1 MSEIVIEQ
9 TPPILQGPSDKEKK
23 YDRQLRLWAASG
35 QEALENANLLLLN
48 SGCGTVGVE
57 TLKNL
62 VLPGIGKFTIADEA
76 LVNEADLGVNF
87 FLDEESLGLSRAEHC
102 VKLLQELNSD
112 VKGDWYPKLKDDKL
126 HQVFEADQKEN
137 YTLILY
143 SFPIDPKILA
153 LAEEYSVAHKVPLIS
168 IHSAGFYS
176 YFKTY
181 LPGNFPIV
189 DTHPDSTATTDL
201 RLLKSWPELS
211 NFAADLTKNIDTLS
225 DHEHGH
231 IPYLVLLLHFLKKW
245 KEEHGQYPITYKEKT
260 EFRTT
265 VSNGTRRSNAEGG
278 EENFDEAVAAVLKNI
293 SVRDLASSVKEVFEY
308 KPTEV
313 ESESDF
319 WIITDA
325 VKRFYANHNELPLPG
340 SVPDM
345 KAQSNIYVQLQN
357 IYKAKARQDVQEVLE
372 TIRAHPRGN
381 NIKVE
386 EVEVFCKNAAFVK
399 LIRGS
404 DPTTDLQK
412 IAESEF
418 ENDDNAPMTMIPLS
432 NFPIYLS
439 LRATSHVQSATSS
452 EILAQI
458 ETEIPKASSNPRVSK
473 VAEEVAR
480 AKGGELH
487 IISSI
492 TGGMVAQE
500 IIKIITQQYVP
511 IDNTC
516 IFDGITSRTQ
526 VLRISEPIKITES
539 SISE

>member
-1 MSEIVIEQ
+1 MTEVFTEQ

-35 QEALENANLLLLN
+35 QAALENANLLLLN
-48 SGCGTVGVE
+48 TGSGTVGVE

-87 FLDEESLGLSRAEHC
+87 FLDEDGLGKSRAEQC
-102 VKLLQELNSD
+102 VKLLQELNPD
-112 VKGDWYPKLKDDKL
+112 VNGDWYPKLKDAKID
-126 HQVFEADQKEN
+126 QVFDADQQEK
-137 YTLILY
+137 YTLIIY

-153 LAEEYSVAHKVPLIS
+153 LAEKYSATHKVPLVS

-176 YFKTY
+176 YFRTH

-201 RLLKSWPELS
+201 RLLKPWPELS
-211 NFAADLTKNIDTLS
+211 NFEADLTKNIDTLS

-231 IPYLVLLLHFLKKW
+231 IPYLVLLLHFLRKW
-245 KEEHGQYPITYKEKT
+245 KEEHGSYPLSYKEKT
-260 EFRTT
+260 EFRST
-265 VSNGTRRSNAEGG
+265 VSNGTRRNNAEGG

-293 SVRDLASSVKEVFEY
+293 SLRDLNSSVKEVFEY
-308 KPTEV
+308 TPTEE

-319 WIITDA
+319 WIIADA
-325 VKRFYANHNELPLPG
+325 VKRFYEKHNELPLPG

-372 TIRAHPRGN
+372 TIRAHSRGKE
-381 NIKVE
+381 IKVE
-386 EVEVFCKNAAFVK
+386 DVEVFCKNAAFIK

-404 DPTTDLQK
+404 DPISNLQK
-412 IAESEF
+412 IAKLESE
-418 ENDDNAPMTMIPLS
+418 NDKNAPFTMMPLS
-432 NFPIYLS
+432 NLPIYLA
-439 LRATSHVQSATSS
+439 LRSTSHVPLASSS

-458 ETEIPKASSNPRVSK
+458 EKEIPNASSNPRIQK

-487 IISSI
+487 NISSL

-500 IIKIITQQYVP
+500 IIKIITKQYVP

-516 IFDGITSRTQ
+516 IFDGITSRAQ
-526 VLRISEPIKITES
+526 VLRIFEGTKTIES
-539 SISE
+539 